1 MSFVKAGEPLS
12 GLIWAV
18 IGVAVAMIL
27 AFVMTM
33 ATYSDEES
41 KTKQTKK
48 SASDTAGPRV
58 IASPFTGKAVS
69 LSEVEDEVFSGGMM
83 GQGLAVIPE
92 DGKVYSPCDGTVSTV
107 FPTGH
112 AVGIT
117 ADNGVEVLIHIG
129 MDTVKLDGK
138 GFTGKVKDGDR
149 VKTGQLLIEFDL
161 ELVKQAGYS
170 VVSPV
175 IISNTD
181 EFSDVAPTASG
192 NVKPGDEL
200 IVVM

>member
-83 GQGLAVIPE
+83 G
-92 DGKVYSPCDGTVSTV
+92 
-107 FPTGH
+107 
-112 AVGIT
+112 
-117 ADNGVEVLIHIG
+117 
-129 MDTVKLDGK
+129 
-138 GFTGKVKDGDR
+138 
-149 VKTGQLLIEFDL
+149 
-161 ELVKQAGYS
+161 
-170 VVSPV
+170 
-175 IISNTD
+175 
-181 EFSDVAPTASG
+181 
-192 NVKPGDEL
+192 
-200 IVVM
+200 